1 MGVVYR
7 ARQLA
12 LEKPVAIKVLH
23 RGLALDPAF
32 AERFAREA
40 KAAARLDHPNSL
52 RVFDFGEERDGLLYI
67 AMEYVDGGTCWV
79 RSRPAGRCPPGRS
92 STSFRRFSRLSP
104 SPTTW
109 ASFIAI

>member
-1 MGVVYR
+1 MNQPPVQSIADPLIGSTIAGKFTIERKLGAGAMGVVYR

-52 RVFDFGEERDGLLYI
+52 RVFDFGQERDGLLYI
-67 AMEYVDGGTCWV
+67 AMEYVDGGD
-79 RSRPAGRCPPGRS
+79 
-92 STSFRRFSRLSP
+92 LL
-104 SPTTW
+104 
-109 ASFIAI
+109 